1 MTGASRQPVG
11 VIRDEPAARRQLI
24 AAFKE
29 VEALAIAEGIPVAA
43 TLLDTMLEYL
53 DGVPASM
60 RSSLLID
67 LSQGRRTEVEA
78 LQGAVVRRAQTFGLP
93 VPVMTTLYGV
103 LRAAS
108 VTPPRT
114 T

>member
-1 MTGASRQPVG
+1 MTGAARQPVG
-11 VIRDEPAARRQLI
+11 VIRADAVARGQLE
-24 AAFKE
+24 AGFKE
-29 VEALAIAEGIPVAA
+29 VEALARAEGIDVAA
-43 TLLDTMLEYL
+43 NLLQRSMRYV

-67 LSQGRRTEVEA
+67 LQQGKRIEVEA
-78 LQGAVVRRAQTFGLP
+78 LQGAVVRRAARHGLP

-108 VTPPRT
+108 VRS
-114 T
+114 